1 MPELSPDGTLPR
13 RINDPLD
20 VGSAHDGND
29 VRLNLRMEDGSTEW
43 FDIHHANVPRFV
55 AGVLFA
61 AGVARR
67 ERPSL
72 SPSGN
77 PIPQKNELIQP
88 SGMSLL
94 EAPEGLV
101 LQVAISPEVNLDFHL
116 PREAAEHIYELLG
129 KLLSVAPTGK
139 SSSH

>member
-13 RINDPLD
+13 RINDALD
-20 VGSAHDGND
+20 IGSANDGDD
-29 VRLNLRMEDGSTEW
+29 VRLNLRMADGSTEW
-43 FDIHHANVPRFV
+43 FDIHHANIPRFV

-72 SPSGN
+72 TPSGN
-77 PIPQKNELIQP
+77 PMPPKNELIRP
-88 SGMSLL
+88 FGMSVL

-101 LQVAISPEVNLDFHL
+101 LQVAISPGVNLDLHL
-116 PREAAEHIYELLG
+116 PGEAAKHLHEVLG
-129 KLLSVAPTGK
+129 QILTAAPAGK
-139 SSSH
+139 ASSH